1 MYTQPI
7 VLRYE
12 SAEAFETLRRGYHAD
27 FAPADRHQAI
37 LVDRMAAAAW
47 RLRRLD
53 SLTADTIEQARAN
66 PGSEESARA
75 LIELRKFQSAQSRI
89 YIRTFRKLRLSQAA
103 AQCHRKNPDNEPEFS
118 AFYRVA

>member
-103 AQCHRKNPDNEPEFS
+103 AQRH
-118 AFYRVA
+118 

>member
-1 MYTQPI
+1 
-7 VLRYE
+7 
-12 SAEAFETLRRGYHAD
+12 
-27 FAPADRHQAI
+27 
-37 LVDRMAAAAW
+37 MAAAAW